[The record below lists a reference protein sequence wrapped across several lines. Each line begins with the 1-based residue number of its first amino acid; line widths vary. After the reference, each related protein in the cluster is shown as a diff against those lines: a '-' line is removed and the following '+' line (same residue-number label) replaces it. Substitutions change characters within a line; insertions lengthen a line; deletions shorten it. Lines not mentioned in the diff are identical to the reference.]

1 MYVCGTLWSTFYRC
15 LYVDIPAFCQEIRL
29 ALNLQLY
36 YSATLWKTFNGFT
49 SSLLFALY
57 TEFIN
62 LNSCLG
68 CCIAVLSLLQ
78 WHILGWG
85 YGVYQNRSNMD
96 IYYSHAS
103 LYTHQKYSGFTFLSC
118 IIRFFHFV
126 SPLLIYWLR
135 AANKYNKAGYLTLR
149 ERIARLNTH
158 SIAKKTTRL
167 SRLFMHETG
176 IVPKVSAW
184 ASSEYEISSSIWDW
198 STSQR
203 NWLHFRE
210 TSPGVCMPP
219 IVSVPSDWSH
229 W

>member
-36 YSATLWKTFNGFT
+36 YSATLWRTFNGFT

-118 IIRFFHFV
+118 IIRFFSFCFSPSNLLTESSKQIQQGWV
-126 SPLLIYWLR
+126 SDFAGAHCPPQHSLHCQEDHTAEPPLY
-135 AANKYNKAGYLTLR
+135 A
-149 ERIARLNTH
+149 
-158 SIAKKTTRL
+158 
-167 SRLFMHETG
+167 
-176 IVPKVSAW
+176 
-184 ASSEYEISSSIWDW
+184 WDW
-198 STSQR
+198 D
-203 NWLHFRE
+203 
-210 TSPGVCMPP
+210 CA
-219 IVSVPSDWSH
+219 
-229 W
+229 